1 MKPEEGQ
8 SVPVVTQLSVM
19 VENKRGALAEIC
31 TKLAEKAVNISGMM
45 APDQPGLAP
54 VRLVVNHLDTAKK
67 VFDQLGLRYTEEQV
81 FNVRVSDKPGA
92 LGKITR
98 KLADSGVDIRFAY
111 ATILKGAGD
120 ANIVVGVSDVE
131 AASKVVK

>member
-1 MKPEEGQ
+1 M
-8 SVPVVTQLSVM
+8 PVVTQLSVI

-31 TKLAEKAVNISGMM
+31 TKLAEKAVNISGLM
-45 APDQPGLAP
+45 APQQPGRAP

-67 VFDQLGLRYTEEQV
+67 VFDQLGLKYTEERV
-81 FNVRVSDKPGA
+81 LDVRLSDRPGA

-111 ATILKGAGD
+111 ATILKGAGH
-120 ANIVVGVSDVE
+120 ANIVLGVSDVE

>member
-1 MKPEEGQ
+1 
-8 SVPVVTQLSVM
+8 VPVVTQLSVL
-19 VENKRGALAEIC
+19 VENKPGALAEIC

-45 APDQPGLAP
+45 APEQPGLAP

-67 VFDQLGLRYTEEQV
+67 VFDQLQLTYTEEQV
-81 FNVRVSDKPGA
+81 LDVRVSDKPGA

-111 ATILKGAGD
+111 ATILKGAGH
-120 ANIVVGVSDVE
+120 ANIVLGVSDLE